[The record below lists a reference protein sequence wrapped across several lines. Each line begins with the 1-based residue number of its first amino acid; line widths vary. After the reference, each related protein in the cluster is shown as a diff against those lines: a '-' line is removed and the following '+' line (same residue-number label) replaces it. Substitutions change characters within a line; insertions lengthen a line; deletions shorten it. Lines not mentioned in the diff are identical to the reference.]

1 MKKLPLYVTISIIF
15 GCSNFSTTENQLYL
29 PITSPTP
36 TFIECPKKP
45 VIRLDKTETKSL
57 SLTESLIK
65 ISDSVNS
72 EKHIGYKFYA
82 RTGKDFHYR
91 ITSNVCIWIF
101 APDTKLLQRREL
113 IIAAQKDSP
122 LIGEQMLID
131 LPLTGEYIVQVSSPN
146 EPAEFNLEMSL
157 GYLAKSES
165 SMVSSKNTTLTSQS
179 ISKLENTQTKNSA
192 EEAIKNY
199 YSNLNEGKY
208 QQAWNQLSASFQNN
222 QRLHPEGYNS
232 YYKWW
237 SGISNVLTQDIQKI
251 NISTGTATVNVQVKY
266 TKKSG
271 ENITQSLKLF
281 LVWDS
286 ANKNWSID
294 VVTLN

>member
-1 MKKLPLYVTISIIF
+1 M
-15 GCSNFSTTENQLYL
+15 
-29 PITSPTP
+29 
-36 TFIECPKKP
+36 
-45 VIRLDKTETKSL
+45 
-57 SLTESLIK
+57 
-65 ISDSVNS
+65 
-72 EKHIGYKFYA
+72 
-82 RTGKDFHYR
+82 
-91 ITSNVCIWIF
+91 
-101 APDTKLLQRREL
+101 
-113 IIAAQKDSP
+113 
-122 LIGEQMLID
+122 
-131 LPLTGEYIVQVSSPN
+131 
-146 EPAEFNLEMSL
+146 
-157 GYLAKSES
+157 
-165 SMVSSKNTTLTSQS
+165 
-179 ISKLENTQTKNSA
+179 
-192 EEAIKNY
+192 
-199 YSNLNEGKY
+199 
-208 QQAWNQLSASFQNN
+208 NN